1 LYESYFG
8 FREPP
13 FGLTPDPSYF
23 YAGASYQEALNT
35 LLVAAHNGEGF
46 IKIVGE
52 VGNGKTMLC
61 RTFLHSLQK
70 PLGSDISDANGED
83 AAVLGEIATEV
94 QAQVAAK
101 PRFITA
107 YIPNPYIDPRGLLV
121 ALAEEFEVPV
131 NPGGDLH
138 QLVKSVTAGLMKIA
152 EGGQRALV
160 CLDEVQAMPQHT
172 LEAVRLLTNLE
183 TEKRKLLQVVLFG
196 QPELEERLRQRS
208 TRQLLQRIT
217 FQCTIAGLR
226 KEEVSEYLLHRLK
239 VAGFKG
245 RFPFTSSA
253 VKAFHSASGG
263 VPRLVNILA
272 HKTLMLAYGEGVR
285 EITGKHVRMAADDT
299 PAADRPK
306 AGILSWLQLHR

>member
-1 LYESYFG
+1 MYESYFG
-8 FREPP
+8 FREAP

-23 YAGASYQEALNT
+23 YAGASYQDALNT

-61 RTFLHSLQK
+61 RTFLHALQK
-70 PLGSDISDANGED
+70 PLGGDISDANGED
-83 AAVLGEIATEV
+83 AAVLGELETEV
-94 QAQVAAK
+94 RAQTERRPLFV
-101 PRFITA
+101 TA

-138 QLVKSVTAGLMKIA
+138 QLVKSVTAGLLTIA
-152 EGGQRALV
+152 ERGQHALV

-226 KEEVSEYLLHRLK
+226 KEEVAEYLRHRIM
-239 VAGFKG
+239 VAGYKG
-245 RFPFTSSA
+245 RFLFSSSA
-253 VKAFHSASGG
+253 VKALHTASGG
-263 VPRLVNILA
+263 TPRLVNILA

-285 EITGKHVRMAADDT
+285 EITSKHVRMAAEDT
-299 PAADRPK
+299 PAADRPRV
-306 AGILSWLQLHR
+306 GLLSWLHR

>member
-1 LYESYFG
+1 LYESFFG
-8 FREPP
+8 FREAP

-61 RTFLHSLQK
+61 RTFLASLQN
-70 PLGSDISDANGED
+70 PLGDTVTDAEGED
-83 AAVLGEIATEV
+83 AAVLDEIATEV
-94 QAQVAAK
+94 VAREKAN
-101 PRFITA
+101 PRFVTA
-107 YIPNPYIDPRGLLV
+107 YIPNPYLDPRGLLV
-121 ALAEEFEVPV
+121 ALAEEFDVPV

-152 EGGQRALV
+152 SNGQRALV

-217 FQCTIAGLR
+217 FQCNIAGLQ
-226 KEEVSEYLLHRLK
+226 KDEVSEYLAHRLG
-239 VAGFKG
+239 VAGYQG
-245 RFPFTSSA
+245 PFPFTTSA
-253 VKAFHSASGG
+253 VRALHSASGG
-263 VPRLVNILA
+263 TPRLLNVLA

-285 EITGKHVRMAADDT
+285 EITRRHVLAAADDT
-299 PAADRPK
+299 PAAERPRLGML
-306 AGILSWLQLHR
+306 AWLHR

>member
-8 FREPP
+8 FREAP

-23 YAGASYQEALNT
+23 FAGASYQEALNT

-61 RTFLHSLQK
+61 RTFLQTLQK
-70 PLGSDISDANGED
+70 PLGGDGSDAQGED
-83 AAVLGEIATEV
+83 AAVLGEIASEV
-94 QAQVAAK
+94 KAQTAHQ

-138 QLVKSVTAGLMKIA
+138 QLVKGVTAGLLKIA
-152 EGGQRALV
+152 ERGQRALV

-226 KEEVSEYLLHRLK
+226 KDEVAEYLRHRII
-239 VAGFKG
+239 VAGYKG
-245 RFPFTSSA
+245 RFPFSASA
-253 VKAFHSASGG
+253 VKTFHSASNGT
-263 VPRLVNILA
+263 PRLINILA

-285 EITGKHVRMAADDT
+285 EITGKHVKMAADDT
-299 PAADRPK
+299 PAAERPRV
-306 AGILSWLQLHR
+306 GLLSWLHR